1 MVDIIVVV
9 AANDKL
15 RIERVMKRDGLS
27 EQEVM
32 NKIKSQL
39 SQEDKIKQADFVVY
53 NNEEEFLINQVLGIY
68 NELKK

>member
-15 RIERVMKRDGLS
+15 RIESVMKRDGLS